1 MEKDGDRSVHISGPL
16 TNSPISSG
24 NFQGPVTYS
33 YSGSTEVNVADSI
46 TINKE
51 SLKRMRLQYAE
62 SLEQLTAKIN
72 EEIKREKLPPEKVAP
87 LQESANDLAKE
98 LTDVKE
104 PQAVPYEKRNSIGS
118 KLVKFGK
125 AIARASPTIARI
137 VIGMTPLAPI
147 GELLGRGFDKIVKHA
162 LEEEGQVQQQK

>member
-1 MEKDGDRSVHISGPL
+1 MENEGDRSTRITGPV

-24 NFQGPVTYS
+24 NLQGPVTYN
-33 YSGSTEVNVADSI
+33 YSGTTEVNVADSI

-51 SLKRMRLQYAE
+51 YLQRMPQDYAA
-62 SLEQLTAKIN
+62 SFEQLTNKIN
-72 EEIKREKLPPEKVAP
+72 EEIKNEKVPPEKIAP

-98 LTDVKE
+98 LSDVKQ
-104 PQAVPYEKRNSIGS
+104 PQAVPFEKKNTIGS

-125 AIARASPTIARI
+125 AIARASPTIART

-147 GELLGRGFDKIVKHA
+147 SGLVGEAFDKIV
-162 LEEEGQVQQQK
+162 EESIREELIRR

>member
-1 MEKDGDRSVHISGPL
+1 MEKEGDSSTHITGPV

-24 NFQGPVTYS
+24 NFQGPVTYD
-33 YSGSTEVNVADSI
+33 YSGPTEVNVADSI

-51 SLKRMRLQYAE
+51 YLQRMPQEYAASLQQVTE
-62 SLEQLTAKIN
+62 KIN
-72 EEIKREKLPPEKVAP
+72 EELKKEKAPPEKVAP

-98 LTDVKE
+98 LSDVKQPE
-104 PQAVPYEKRNSIGS
+104 TVPYEKKNTIGS
-118 KLVKFGK
+118 KLIKFGK

-147 GELLGRGFDKIVKHA
+147 SGLVGQAFDKIVKESMK
-162 LEEEGQVQQQK
+162 EELI

>member
-1 MEKDGDRSVHISGPL
+1 MEKDGDRSVNITGAV

-24 NFQGPVTYS
+24 EFHGPVTYN
-33 YSGSTEVNVADSI
+33 YSGTTEVNVADSI

-51 SLKRMRLQYAE
+51 YIQRMPQEYAA
-62 SLEQLTAKIN
+62 SFEQLTQKIN
-72 EEIKREKLPPEKVAP
+72 EELKKEKLPPEKVVP

-98 LTDVKE
+98 LSDVKQ
-104 PQAVPYEKRNSIGS
+104 PQAVSFEKKNSIAS
-118 KLVKFGK
+118 KFIKFGK

-147 GELLGRGFDKIVKHA
+147 SGLVGEAFDKIIEHS
-162 LEEEGQVQQQK
+162 LEEEGQ